1 MEGILRGKEM
11 DKIEEIYKKAYDL
24 SSNVVYFPVR
34 HHSPVCSFHLK
45 KVIDAYKP
53 QVILIEGPSDANSV
67 IPYIGDEDTE
77 APVCIYYSYTDEK
90 KLVTEEGEKYKCYYP
105 FLDYSPEL
113 LAIRESKKRN
123 VLAEFIDLPYAEI
136 LINSEE
142 GKGLRKTEEK
152 NSYNDDYLFQKS
164 KFINSLCEK
173 QGCRSFNELW
183 EMLFEIDGLKV
194 ETESFIKNMIAFC
207 YLSRCFES
215 EEMMKEDGCI
225 AREKYMSSKIK
236 EFTSKYNKILVVTGG
251 FHTSGLIQ
259 LSSENIE
266 IKLHDISEKNVGA
279 YAMIYSFEESD
290 QLNGYASG
298 MPYPAFYQRIWS
310 NLCEEIENPYE
321 KAVLHFIVRCGRNI
335 RSSIGGL
342 STADEIEALNMAKGL
357 QNLRSKSECG
367 VYELQDAVRATY
379 IKGELNMASDAP
391 LLDLLKLLRGKG
403 MGRLCSNAKVPPIVL
418 DFREL
423 CSKYKIKVKS
433 TLQQEVVLD
442 LYKSNRHKEISEFLH
457 RMKFLNT
464 GFCLNVKGPDFINK
478 KDVNLIRETWNYK
491 WSVNVESSLIENSV
505 YGGTVKEAVESLL
518 LKKLS
523 SNSSDSGAMS
533 EGLIEAFMMGYK
545 DIILNALSTIKDIV
559 INDNNFYSVAEC
571 TYNIYFL
578 HSGNILFSVSQD
590 ENISKLLVQ
599 CYNKAVTLV
608 PELYAVPEEEENKII
623 DKLKNLYYIC
633 LEPEF
638 EAHIDIFKEAL
649 WAIINKSSPN
659 AALEGAALGLL
670 LGFNEVDTSYIL
682 KKAEGYLYGTGEK
695 FLNSAAFLKGLF
707 CTARDVVLSEEKMII
722 GIDNVLK
729 NLNEEDFLRLL
740 PELKLS
746 FSFFAPNEIDQIGK
760 SISEHYGIGERK
772 LFNVEAVDPEELN
785 LALELDKFGKEAL
798 RELELLN
805 E

>member
-11 DKIEEIYKKAYDL
+11 DKIEEIYKEAYDL
-24 SSNVVYFPVR
+24 SSNLVYFPIR
-34 HHSPVCSFHLK
+34 HHSPACSFHLK
-45 KVIDAYKP
+45 KVIDDYNP

-113 LAIRESKKRN
+113 LSIRESKKRN
-123 VLAEFIDLPYAEI
+123 ILAEFIDLPYAEI
-136 LINSEE
+136 LINSGE
-142 GKGLRKTEEK
+142 GKGLRKLEEK
-152 NSYNDDYLFQKS
+152 SSYNDDYLFQKS

-183 EMLFEIDGLKV
+183 EMLFEIDGLKIG
-194 ETESFIKNMIAFC
+194 TEKFIKNMIAFC

-215 EEMMKEDGCI
+215 EEMLKEEGCI
-225 AREKYMSSKIK
+225 SREKHMASKIK
-236 EFTSKYNKILVVTGG
+236 EFSSKYSKILVVTGG
-251 FHTSGLIQ
+251 FHTFGLIQ
-259 LSSENIE
+259 LSNKNTDV
-266 IKLHDISEKNVGA
+266 KLHNINEKNIGA
-279 YAMIYSFEESD
+279 YAMVYSFEESD

-298 MPYPAFYQRIWS
+298 MPYPSFYQRVWN
-310 NLCEEIENPYE
+310 NLCEEVENPYE
-321 KAVLHFIVRCGRNI
+321 KSVLHFIVRCGKNI
-335 RSSIGGL
+335 RNSVGAL

-357 QNLRSKSECG
+357 QNLRNKSECG
-367 VYELQDAVRATY
+367 VYELQDAVRAAY

-391 LLDLLKLLRGKG
+391 LLDLMKLLRGKG

-442 LYKSNRHKEISEFLH
+442 LYKNDKHKEISEFFH

-464 GFCLNVKGPDFINK
+464 DFCLNVKGPDFINK
-478 KDVNLIRETWNYK
+478 KNVNLIRETWSYK

-505 YGGTVKEAVESLL
+505 HGGTVKEAVESLL

-523 SNSSDSGAMS
+523 SNLNDSGVMS
-533 EGLIEAFMMGYK
+533 VGLIEAFMMGYK
-545 DIILNALSTIKDIV
+545 NIILNALTTIKDIV
-559 INDNNFYSVAEC
+559 INDNNFYSVAQC
-571 TYNIYFL
+571 TYNLYFL
-578 HSGNILFSVSQD
+578 YSGNMLLSTSQD
-590 ENISKLLVQ
+590 ENLRNLLIQ

-608 PELYAVPEEEENKII
+608 PELHSAPQEEENKII
-623 DKLKNLYYIC
+623 DKLKNLYHIC
-633 LEPEF
+633 LESEF
-638 EAHIDIFKEAL
+638 EAHTDIFKEAL
-649 WAIINKSSPN
+649 RSIIDKSSPN

-670 LGFNEVDTSYIL
+670 LGFNEVDTMHIL

-707 CTARDVVLSEEKMII
+707 STARDVVLSEEKMII

-729 NLNEEDFLRLL
+729 NINEEDFLRLL
-740 PELKLS
+740 PELRLS
-746 FSFFAPNEIDQIGK
+746 FSFFSPNEIDQIGK
-760 SISEHYGIGERK
+760 YISEHYGISERK
-772 LFNVEAVDPEELN
+772 LFNVDAVNPEELN
-785 LALELDKFGKEAL
+785 LAVELDKFGKEAL
-798 RELELLN
+798 RELGVLN